1 VPGYTRKNDS
11 SSNSCVCNMQPR
23 YSFLVLIKAA
33 AHFYKYLSWLKPLYG
48 ALWKIGIQKPLPLSM
63 IDRYEEINQVN
74 LINESIKYEIGSLP
88 EEFLS
93 GFHHG

>member
-1 VPGYTRKNDS
+1 
-11 SSNSCVCNMQPR
+11 
-23 YSFLVLIKAA
+23 
-33 AHFYKYLSWLKPLYG
+33 
-48 ALWKIGIQKPLPLSM
+48 M

-88 EEFLS
+88 EAFFS